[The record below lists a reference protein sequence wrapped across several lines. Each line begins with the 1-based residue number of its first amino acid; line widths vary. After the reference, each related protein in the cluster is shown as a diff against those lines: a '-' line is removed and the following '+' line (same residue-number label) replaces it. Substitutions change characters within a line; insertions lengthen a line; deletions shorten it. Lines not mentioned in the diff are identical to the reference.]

1 MQIHKIK
8 VSTTMNILQDNLKY
22 LEDFK
27 DFNEQLKKDTL
38 STGDIQNHTTN
49 VKAYM
54 THWQM
59 ADKFD
64 SYARLLK
71 IICLEK
77 LPKYDEFDPVQGGD
91 NNFYC
96 NDMWGLV
103 YKKGQETKKHRHL
116 NMFSFT
122 YYVEAPK
129 DCAPIIFSDPGYFE
143 VKPKTGTLLIW
154 RGEYEHYVPK
164 QNTNKLRI
172 AIAGNID
179 YQNKPVAR
187 TL

>member
-8 VSTTMNILQDNLKY
+8 VSTTMNILQDNLNY
-22 LEDFK
+22 LNDFK
-27 DFNEQLKKDTL
+27 QFNKQLEKDTL
-38 STGDIQNHTTN
+38 STGDIQKHTTN

-64 SYARLLK
+64 SYAKLLK

-77 LPKYDEFDPVQGGD
+77 LPKYDCSYPVQGGK

-96 NDMWGLV
+96 NEMWGLI
-103 YKKGQETKKHRHL
+103 YKKGHETKKHTHI

-122 YYVEAPK
+122 YYVKTSE
-129 DCAPIIFSDPGYFE
+129 DCSPIIFSNPGYFKI
-143 VKPKTGTLLIW
+143 KPKTGTLLIW
-154 RGEYEHYVPK
+154 KGEYEHYVPK
-164 QNTNKLRI
+164 QIINKPRI
-172 AIAGNID
+172 VIAGNID
-179 YQNKPVAR
+179 YQNKPIAR
-187 TL
+187 TI

>member
-8 VSTTMNILQDNLKY
+8 VSTTMNVLEDNLSY
-22 LEDFK
+22 LDDFK
-27 DFNEQLKKDTL
+27 DFNKQLEKDTL
-38 STGDIQNHTTN
+38 STGDVQNHTTN

-77 LPKYDEFDPVQGGD
+77 LPKYDEFDPIQGGHI
-91 NNFYC
+91 NFCC
-96 NDMWGLV
+96 NDMWGIV
-103 YKKGQETKKHRHL
+103 YKKGQETKKHSHL

-122 YYVEAPK
+122 YYVKTSK
-129 DCAPIIFSDPGYFE
+129 DSAPIIFSNPGHLKI
-143 VKPKTGTLLIW
+143 KPKTGTLLIW

-164 QNTNKLRI
+164 QTTNRPRI
-172 AIAGNID
+172 VIAGNID
-179 YQNKPVAR
+179 NENKPVAR